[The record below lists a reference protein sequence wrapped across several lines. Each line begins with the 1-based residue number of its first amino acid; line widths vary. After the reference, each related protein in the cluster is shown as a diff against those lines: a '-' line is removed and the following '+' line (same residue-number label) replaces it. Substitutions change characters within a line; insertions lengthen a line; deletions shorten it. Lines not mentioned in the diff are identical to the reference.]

1 MSIPLNTDAVLATD
15 PKLVELGE
23 HVKCELFVFIPD
35 LKKTKGGRED
45 HPIPY
50 EVWGNSGRACFEHLG
65 KGSTVILNGTLNYEE
80 YTGKDGQQSRWFGS
94 GRVKFVRIKRNG
106 VYVDGSDAA
115 DQALRDEAF
124 RETNPAAGDDT
135 DIPF

>member
-15 PKLVELGE
+15 PKIRPVGDTE
-23 HVKCELFVFIPD
+23 VCELFVFIPD
-35 LKKTKGGRED
+35 LKKTKDGRKD

-50 EVWGNSGRACFEHLG
+50 EVWGKAGRACFEHLG

-80 YTGKDGQQSRWFGS
+80 YTGKDGERQRWFGS

-115 DQALRDEAF
+115 DQALRDSAF
-124 RETNPAAGDDT
+124 HDTNPAAGDE